1 MSVLHL
7 SVLWYI
13 LAIEK
18 KPNHQH
24 PRRERGVGKVFSVAS
39 PAARN
44 ALMSKEQAMP
54 SLGVFFPG
62 LLVLSGAL

>member
-1 MSVLHL
+1 M
-7 SVLWYI
+7 
-13 LAIEK
+13 
-18 KPNHQH
+18 
-24 PRRERGVGKVFSVAS
+24 GKVFSVAS

-62 LLVLSGAL
+62 LLVLSGALRETSAEAGMQDIGFCVGGEACVLGHWSP

>member
-18 KPNHQH
+18 KTNHQH
-24 PRRERGVGKVFSVAS
+24 PRREGGWGKS
-39 PAARN
+39 
-44 ALMSKEQAMP
+44 
-54 SLGVFFPG
+54 
-62 LLVLSGAL
+62 LVLPLLQQEMP